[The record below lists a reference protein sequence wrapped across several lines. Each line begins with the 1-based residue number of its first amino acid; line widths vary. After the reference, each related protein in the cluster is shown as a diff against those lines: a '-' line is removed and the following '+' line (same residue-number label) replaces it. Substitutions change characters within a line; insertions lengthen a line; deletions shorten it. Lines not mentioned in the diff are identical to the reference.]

1 MTSVE
6 DPFQLSSYT
15 SSSRWKGKKSSLDH
29 VYITQLNSSLS
40 KSRKEGYVTVATQAD
55 GVHLVDISTL
65 HPLVSHTLGPST
77 SFSCPAITLETAADH
92 YATYAVINSSPD
104 LASAD
109 EAGRVVWKWDQK
121 PGSVSSMTESQKR
134 PSKAIISPPHRIHS
148 LHSDP
153 SLSNRILAF
162 STSGEIIVLDSDT
175 LEQKAST
182 SASSEP
188 ISGVK
193 RAFVF
198 SSTKSSFATP
208 SASGTTIVIAYITSL
223 GLLQVTV
230 VSLDNNDSFSDA
242 RTYQLPHN
250 TEQITGVSCSESGC
264 FSVLCT
270 SNVHPAIPP
279 SNTSNS
285 SRRKLAR
292 LHPLSRRV
300 RRFPNHRN
308 IWDLQYSV
316 LLSSHSLT
324 VPSAFA
330 NAPVQIRLGSR
341 GPDIPSSSAPSSL
354 VHGQAVMI
362 LSPAAGGKQ
371 EQTTTSMSSVMIV
384 PYSVPVQSTI
394 AAALGRGN
402 AEDAAASEQETSPA
416 EAARVKVLGGVRTS
430 LEAGR
435 MGVAETAF
443 STWLS
448 EAETAAK
455 EAEKEKVETAP
466 IFTHNFVK
474 DLVNALLPPLKA
486 NGKAPYAHSSEI
498 LKALMERRLVFNGM
512 VEGGILAALRARND
526 WTTIQ
531 QCFSLVN
538 DLPINDIVESLVAV
552 IRHHRSPSD
561 AMVIDSS
568 SSSSTNSA
576 PPSIPIFLSLVIN
589 YPTPTTP
596 SQTIL
601 ALKRHLR
608 DPEDVSSVAQTLV
621 SWIRTLN
628 LQKKN
633 TELGIWPSNK
643 DMEVNEH
650 GVPVYNLKNREK
662 RNVKSA
668 AKKVGGPPVF
678 EKIISFLQPFL
689 DATFLPLLSHTP
701 SHALLAE
708 LQTYLTEESTLSDL
722 LIQLQGALEPFSV
735 HHQKVLR
742 EASIPEKER
751 EKRRQRGDWR
761 QRRGGVA
768 GVVGEVG
775 AVGVYQLE
783 ELVFSV
789 LCVFVE

>member
-1 MTSVE
+1 MTSIE

-29 VYITQLNSSLS
+29 VYISQLNSSLS

-92 YATYAVINSSPD
+92 YATYAVVDSSPD
-104 LASAD
+104 LASAN

-121 PGSVSSMTESQKR
+121 PGSVSSMTESQKKR
-134 PSKAIISPPHRIHS
+134 LSKAIISPPHRIHS

-175 LEQKAST
+175 LEQKSST

-198 SSTKSSFATP
+198 SSAKSSFATP
-208 SASGTTIVIAYITSL
+208 ALSGTTIVVAYITSL

-250 TEQITGVSCSESGC
+250 TERITGVSCSESGC
-264 FSVLCT
+264 FSVLSKDGSWHAYT
-270 SNVHPAIPP
+270 LSADASEGSLTPATPLSPPIKLDNISLQPMSPP
-279 SNTSNS
+279 SILALTSSHVLLAS
-285 SRRKLAR
+285 SSPSST
-292 LHPLSRRV
+292 HI
-300 RRFPNHRN
+300 HIQ
-308 IWDLQYSV
+308 IWD
-316 LLSSHSLT
+316 
-324 VPSAFA
+324 PPIF
-330 NAPVQIRLGSR
+330 R
-341 GPDIPSSSAPSSL
+341 
-354 VHGQAVMI
+354 
-362 LSPAAGGKQ
+362 SPFLALPCSTGGKQ
-371 EQTTTSMSSVMIV
+371 EQTTSMSSVFIV

-402 AEDAAASEQETSPA
+402 ATKEWLKVELDAAGSEQTVSPA
-416 EAARVKVLGGVRTS
+416 ESARVKVLGGVRTA

-435 MGVAETAF
+435 MAVAESAF

-448 EAETAAK
+448 EAETTAK

-486 NGKAPYAHSSEI
+486 NGNAPYAHSSEI

-538 DLPINDIVESLVAV
+538 DLPINDIIESLVSV

-561 AMVIDSS
+561 AMVVDSS
-568 SSSSTNSA
+568 SSSSSTSV
-576 PPSIPIFLSLVIN
+576 PPSIPVFLALVIN

-701 SHALLAE
+701 SHALLTE

-751 EKRRQRGDWR
+751 ERRRQKGDWR

-783 ELVFSV
+783 ELVF
-789 LCVFVE
+789 